1 MSIRAATL
9 VGFLFALSTAV
20 AADEKKVDPKAD
32 QQLLVGTWKLVK
44 TSQGDLPEGVEFLF
58 EPQKDGKFKLTMSQG
73 AEKDVSSGTW
83 KLDMKKLALEFTE
96 GSRKGM
102 KQTDTVKELTEK
114 KRVLEEAS
122 ENVEDWER
130 VPPKKGDK

>member
-20 AADEKKVDPKAD
+20 AADEKKVDPKSD

-44 TSQGDLPEGVEFLF
+44 TSQGDLPEGVEVLF

-73 AEKDVSSGTW
+73 GEKDVNAGTW

-96 GSRKGM
+96 GSRKGA

-114 KRVLEEAS
+114 KLVLEEAN